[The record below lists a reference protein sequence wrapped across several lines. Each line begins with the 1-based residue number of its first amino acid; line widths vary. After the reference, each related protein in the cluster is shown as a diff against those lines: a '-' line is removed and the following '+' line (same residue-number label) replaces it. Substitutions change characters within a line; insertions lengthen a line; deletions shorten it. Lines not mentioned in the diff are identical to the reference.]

1 MNSPSVAYRP
11 TASEIALTVLA
22 LIVVIG
28 ISQAARHYLPSPSGR
43 TWLWL
48 PAIVG
53 LAVAWFF
60 SRNKQ
65 IPAYRFVLLYGLG
78 GLTVQAIIQALVVF
92 GIARL

>member
-11 TASEIALTVLA
+11 TASDIALTVLA
-22 LIVVIG
+22 SIVVIG
-28 ISQAARHYLPSPSGR
+28 VSQVARHYLPAPSGH

-48 PAIVG
+48 PAISG

-65 IPAYRFVLLYGLG
+65 IPTYRFVLLYGLG
-78 GLTVQAIIQALVVF
+78 GLPVQAIIQALVVL
-92 GIARL
+92 GIVRF